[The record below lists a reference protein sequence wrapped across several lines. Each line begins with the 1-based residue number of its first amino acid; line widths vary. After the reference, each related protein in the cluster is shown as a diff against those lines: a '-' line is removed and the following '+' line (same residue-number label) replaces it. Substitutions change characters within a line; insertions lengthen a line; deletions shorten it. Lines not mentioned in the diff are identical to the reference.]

1 MEVLTAPSNAATVL
15 AKVCVIKRGSNIGAP
30 NCQTSVERG
39 GYDAVWGCL
48 TKPWKNII
56 EELIVW
62 RLYARS
68 LLCVSIR

>member
-1 MEVLTAPSNAATVL
+1 MEVLAAPSNAATVL

-48 TKPWKNII
+48 TKP
-56 EELIVW
+56 
-62 RLYARS
+62 
-68 LLCVSIR
+68 